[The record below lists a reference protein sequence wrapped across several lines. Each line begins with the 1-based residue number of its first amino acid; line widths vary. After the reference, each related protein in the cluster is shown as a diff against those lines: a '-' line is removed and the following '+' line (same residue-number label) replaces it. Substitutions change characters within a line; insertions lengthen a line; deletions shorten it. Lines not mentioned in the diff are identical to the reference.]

1 MIKIGPGIAKIQPK
15 PLPQA
20 FLHYG
25 YIHTA
30 REILVLALL
39 GRRKV
44 FIYAEYL
51 LTWTFGYAVF

>member
-25 YIHTA
+25 YIL
-30 REILVLALL
+30 RGNYWVVEKYLSSN
-39 GRRKV
+39 
-44 FIYAEYL
+44 AEYL